1 LISKTDLINDLE
13 GRKMNKEIIYLK
25 GDATTPTIQGNKII
39 AHICNDIGA
48 WGKGFVL
55 AISKRWSEPE
65 MEYRKWHKDGTNF
78 ELGEVQFIQVSGDI
92 YVANMIGQR
101 NIRKSKSA
109 PPIRYEAVDKCLG
122 KVAEK
127 ALELGA
133 TVHMPRI
140 GCGLAGGKWEEI
152 EKLINKNICSKSIDV
167 YVYDIE

>member
-1 LISKTDLINDLE
+1 MSKQIV
-13 GRKMNKEIIYLK
+13 YLK
-25 GDATTPTIQGNKII
+25 GDATTPMISGNKII
-39 AHICNDIGA
+39 THICNDIGA

-55 AISKRWSEPE
+55 AVSKRWSEPE
-65 MEYRKWHKDGTNF
+65 KEYKKWYKDGSNF
-78 ELGEVQFIQVSGDI
+78 QLGEVQFIQVSEDI

-101 NIRKSKSA
+101 DIRRGKSGT
-109 PPIRYEAVDKCLG
+109 PIRYEAVDKCLE
-122 KVAEK
+122 KVSEK

-152 EKLINKNICSKSIDV
+152 EKLIDKNISSKSIDV